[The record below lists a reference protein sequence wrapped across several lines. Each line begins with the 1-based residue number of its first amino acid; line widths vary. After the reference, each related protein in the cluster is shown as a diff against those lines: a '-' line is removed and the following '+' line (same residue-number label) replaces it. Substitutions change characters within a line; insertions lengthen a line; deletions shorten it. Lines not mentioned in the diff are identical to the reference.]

1 MKPMTE
7 RKGRR
12 PVTLQLTL
20 SIGFATS
27 RATPRG
33 TKADPEAMTSPTSRY
48 PIHKFGLA
56 PTLFS

>member
-33 TKADPEAMTSPTSRY
+33 TKADPEAMTNPTS
-48 PIHKFGLA
+48 K
-56 PTLFS
+56 